1 MFFLGRS
8 NTSLTPREDFCCCCL
23 NLPSIMLN
31 TGTTSSKKKKKTNLL
46 RQVLF
51 LILWYRWGN
60 WRFEQPVQTTC
71 PLSSRAAWHVSGHLS
86 GHGAKGS
93 LSLVLGTTALVY
105 LPAQQKCEL
114 TAPSPRLSQT
124 GGCGPGRLNFNTF
137 SRILM
142 SVQDLWINIHYL
154 SLFRNLLIFSS

>member
-1 MFFLGRS
+1 MFFLGCS

-31 TGTTSSKKKKKTNLL
+31 TGTTSSKKTLL

-71 PLSSRAAWHVSGHLS
+71 PLSSRAAWSVSGPLS

-93 LSLVLGTTALVY
+93 LSPVLGTTALVY
-105 LPAQQKCEL
+105 LPALQKCEL
-114 TAPSPRLSQT
+114 TAPFPLLSQT
-124 GGCGPGRLNFNTF
+124 WGCGPGRLNFNTF

-142 SVQDLWINIHYL
+142 SVQDLWINIHFL
-154 SLFRNLLIFSS
+154 SLFHNLLIFSS